1 MIVSLVLSKAKRPR
15 LWFVV
20 SGFLAFTGLGAA
32 YWYWKAPRLNVVLVT
47 FDTTRADRLG
57 AYGYRHGQ
65 TEPFDQFAGRGV
77 VFERA
82 YAPAPVTLPSHAT
95 MLTGL
100 YPPEHGLRANGIGRL
115 ERHIPLLPEILKKQG
130 YDTAAFIAAVV
141 LDSQF
146 GLDRGFDTYDDDL
159 SQSKSAGHFG
169 ERRRDGE
176 DVMASALS
184 WVGQRR
190 ERPFFCWIHLYDA
203 HIPYDSRPEVF
214 GQTFAENPYDAGVA
228 WEAWQF
234 ERLTAFLKNRG
245 LDDKTLVVVAGD
257 HGEGLGDHLELEHGM
272 LVYDTTLRVP
282 LVFAGPPQCQPGT
295 RVPTAVSLADL
306 TPTVLDI
313 LGIAAPKHLSGRSLL
328 AALEGKP
335 IPSRDYY
342 AETESPFIY
351 NRWSPLKTLISG
363 RWKFIETT
371 RPELYDLENDP
382 GEQINLAES
391 DDEECQK
398 MRKALADMQAAF
410 IVATALELTPSDK
423 DRAKLEALGYVGGGN
438 LARDA
443 RELKGAERLPDVKDM
458 LVFLGQFE
466 TARNISLEGRLEE
479 SIAILQG
486 IVLATDKFPA
496 AELLLGDC
504 LAQDGRLDD
513 AVTTYRSVLA
523 HRPDFVKAR
532 LNLGKVFSS
541 LGRFED
547 AVVEFREFIEQNPDA
562 APCHFEL
569 AQAQEKLE
577 RYEEAVSEYREAVR
591 ISPEFFVAN
600 IHLGQLL
607 TTLKRP
613 QEAAACFEEALEYAP
628 RSASAHANLMIV
640 LAQTGRHDQ
649 AIEHG
654 KTAVALE
661 PTSFDARFNL
671 GILLVAQGQYA
682 DGMAELRE
690 AQRLRPDD
698 PRPRQQIER
707 AEAALNKGD
716 R

>member
-1 MIVSLVLSKAKRPR
+1 MIVSFVHSKAKRPR
-15 LWFVV
+15 LWLVV
-20 SGFLAFTGLGAA
+20 SGFLTFTALGAA
-32 YWYWKAPRLNVVLVT
+32 YWYWKPPRLNVVLVT

-57 AYGYRHGQ
+57 TYGYRHGQ
-65 TEPFDQFAGRGV
+65 TEPIDQFGRRGV

-146 GLDRGFDTYDDDL
+146 GLDRGFETYDDDL

-184 WVGQRR
+184 WLGQRR

-214 GQTFAENPYDAGVA
+214 GQQFAENPYDAGVA
-228 WEAWQF
+228 WEARQF
-234 ERLTAFLKNRG
+234 ERLTAFLKGRG
-245 LDDKTLVVVAGD
+245 LDDKTLVVVSGD

-282 LVFAGPPQCQPGT
+282 LVFAGPPQCRPGT

-306 TPTVLDI
+306 TPTVLDL
-313 LGIAAPKHLSGRSLL
+313 LGIAAPKHVSGRSLL

-335 IPSRDYY
+335 IRSRNCY

-351 NRWSPLKTLISG
+351 NRWSPLKTVISS

-382 GEQINLAES
+382 GEKTNLVES
-391 DDEECQK
+391 AGDERQT
-398 MRKALADMQAAF
+398 MQKALVAMQNAFVSAA
-410 IVATALELTPSDK
+410 AQELKLSDK

-438 LARDA
+438 LARHSP
-443 RELKGAERLPDVKDM
+443 ELQDAERLPDVKDM
-458 LVFLGQFE
+458 LLFLGQFE

-479 SIAILQG
+479 SIAILQE
-486 IVLATDKFPA
+486 VVQATDRFPA

-504 LAQDGRLDD
+504 FAQAGRLDE
-513 AVTTYRSVLA
+513 AVTAYRSVLA

-547 AVVEFREFIEQNPDA
+547 AVVEFREFLNENPDA

-569 AQAQEKLE
+569 AQALEKLE
-577 RYEEAVSEYREAVR
+577 QYENAVSEYREAVR

-607 TTLKRP
+607 SALKRP
-613 QEAAACFEEALEYAP
+613 QEAAACFEGALEYAP
-628 RSASAHANLMIV
+628 RSASAHANLMLV
-640 LAQTGRHDQ
+640 LAQMGQYDR

-654 KTAVALE
+654 RTAVALE
-661 PTSFDARFNL
+661 PTSFDARYNL
-671 GILLVAQGQYA
+671 GILLVAQKRYQEGLS
-682 DGMAELRE
+682 ELRE
-690 AQRLRPDD
+690 AQKLRPDD
-698 PRPRQQIER
+698 PRPAQQIQQ
-707 AEAALNKGD
+707 AEAGLRPEKD
-716 R
+716 